1 MSAFPLRSCE
11 SLSNCFQKMFLDSKI
26 VQNVSLGRAKC
37 SNIQTYGIFPIFFF
51 PVLMDENKHSD
62 HYAVSFNESM
72 NKVTQDEQI
81 NVRIQFWI
89 ELTNLLE
96 SRYLKSVF

>member
-1 MSAFPLRSCE
+1 MLALVE
-11 SLSNCFQKMFLDSKI
+11 
-26 VQNVSLGRAKC
+26 QNV
-37 SNIQTYGIFPIFFF
+37 QTYKHMAFFQYFF

-96 SRYLKSVF
+96 IRYLKSVF

>member
-1 MSAFPLRSCE
+1 
-11 SLSNCFQKMFLDSKI
+11 
-26 VQNVSLGRAKC
+26 
-37 SNIQTYGIFPIFFF
+37 
-51 PVLMDENKHSD
+51 MDENKHSD

-96 SRYLKSVF
+96 IRYLKSVF